1 MVDRR
6 SFLAGIMAAG
16 LAPAGSWADV
26 GNPSFLAAARLPDGG
41 FSLCGLSSA
50 GAILF
55 QIPIPGRGHAAA
67 VHPVRAEAVAFA
79 RRPGTFASIINC
91 ASGAEIAQ
99 LCCPEGRHFYGHGA
113 FSGDCETLFTTE
125 NDYEAGQGRIGV
137 WDARRGYVRVAEF
150 DSYGVGP
157 HEIKLLPGSNTL
169 VVANGGIDT
178 HPETGRT
185 KLNLTTMRPN
195 LSYLA
200 LSGKLL
206 EQVKL
211 PDNLQ
216 RNSIRHLDV
225 TQDGQVAIGLQW
237 QRDRA
242 SSPALVGLHRRG
254 GDLLLL
260 QAPLNVHR
268 QANGYV
274 GSIAFSGTGEKVA
287 VTCPRGGIVQ
297 VFDTGTGDFVERY
310 DIPDASGI
318 SGFGSGFVVSSG
330 LGQVRRIGSDDHA
343 SVTHPIEWDNHLV
356 RVQ

>member
-6 SFLAGIMAAG
+6 GFLAGLLASG
-16 LAPAGSWADV
+16 LVPVSTWADV

-41 FSLCGLSSA
+41 FSLCGIDAA

-67 VHPVRAEAVAFA
+67 AHPIRAEAVAFA
-79 RRPGTFASIINC
+79 RRPGTFATIINC
-91 ASGAEIAQ
+91 ASGSEVAR
-99 LCCPEGRHFYGHGA
+99 LTSPEGRHFYGHGA
-113 FSGDCETLFTTE
+113 FSGDGETLFTTE

-137 WDARRGYVRVAEF
+137 WDAKRGYARIGEF
-150 DSYGVGP
+150 ASGGIGP
-157 HEIKLLPGSNTL
+157 HEIRLLPGTDTL

-178 HPETGRT
+178 HPDTGRT
-185 KLNLTTMRPN
+185 KLNLATMRPN

-200 LSGKLL
+200 LSGDIS
-206 EQVKL
+206 EQVEL
-211 PDNLQ
+211 PDDLW

-225 TQDGQVAIGLQW
+225 AQDGQVTIGMQW
-237 QRDRA
+237 QRDRM

-254 GDLLLL
+254 AKVQLM

-274 GSIAFSGTGEKVA
+274 GSIAFSGTGERVA

-297 VFDTGTGDFVERY
+297 VFEAGSGDFLESH
-310 DIPDASGI
+310 DIADASGI
-318 SGFGSGFVVSSG
+318 SGFGDGFVVSSG
-330 LGQVRRIGSDDHA
+330 LGQVRRVGTDDQA
-343 SVTHPIEWDNHLV
+343 SITHSLEWDNHLV
-356 RVQ
+356 RI